1 MKIFF
6 KIFIYLIDSN
16 HKNKIV
22 SFLKSKFK
30 NKLINVID
38 VGAHKGETIQMF
50 SKNFNLSS
58 IICYEAS
65 KKNFKS
71 LSNFK
76 KKRYN
81 FNLEIYNIGL
91 GSEEK
96 ELDFFQTS
104 ESSSS
109 TFCEINFQSNY
120 YKRKKKIL
128 DIFKKENYITNREK
142 IRLNTLNNQFKN
154 FSFDSVDILKIDTE
168 GFEFDVIKGASNY
181 LKKIRFI
188 YFEHHFDSM
197 IIKNYKYSEIHEY
210 LKSNNFKKILKI
222 KMPLRKTFEY
232 IYENRTD

>member
-6 KIFIYLIDSN
+6 KILIYLIDFN
-16 HKNKIV
+16 HKNKIMF
-22 SFLKSKFK
+22 FLKSKLK

-38 VGAHKGETIQMF
+38 VGAHKGETIQLF
-50 SKNFNLSS
+50 SKNFNLNS

-65 KKNFKS
+65 KKNFEY
-71 LSNFK
+71 LSNFLK
-76 KKRYN
+76 KKHN

-109 TFCEINFQSNY
+109 TFCKINFQSNY
-120 YKRKKKIL
+120 YKKKKKIL
-128 DIFKKENYITNREK
+128 DIFKKENYILNTEK
-142 IRLNTLNNQFKN
+142 IKLNTLNNQFKN
-154 FSFDSVDILKIDTE
+154 FSFNFVDILKIDTE
-168 GFEFDVIKGASNY
+168 GFEFDVIKGASNC
-181 LKKIRFI
+181 LKNIRFI

-197 IIKNYKYSEIHEY
+197 IIKSYKFSEIHEY
-210 LKSNNFKKILKI
+210 LKSNNFQKILKI

-232 IYENRTD
+232 IYENRTN

>member
-6 KIFIYLIDSN
+6 KIIIHLIDLN

-22 SFLKSKFK
+22 FFLKSKLK

-50 SKNFNLSS
+50 SKNFNLNS

-65 KKNFKS
+65 KKNFEY
-71 LSNFK
+71 LSNLK
-76 KKRYN
+76 KKKYN

-96 ELDFFQTS
+96 VLDFFQTS

-109 TFCEINFQSNY
+109 TFCKINFQSNY

-128 DIFKKENYITNREK
+128 DLFKKENYIVNKEK
-142 IRLNTLNNQFKN
+142 IKLNTLNNQFKN
-154 FSFDSVDILKIDTE
+154 FSFNFVDILKIDTE
-168 GFEFDVIKGASNY
+168 GFEFDVIKGASNH
-181 LKKIRFI
+181 LKKIKFI

-197 IIKNYKYSEIHEY
+197 IIKNYKFSEIHEY
-210 LKSNNFKKILKI
+210 LKNNNFKKILKI

-232 IYENRTD
+232 IYENKID

>member
-6 KIFIYLIDSN
+6 KIFIHLIDLN

-22 SFLKSKFK
+22 FFLKSKLK

-50 SKNFNLSS
+50 SKNFNLNS

-65 KKNFKS
+65 KKNFEY
-71 LSNFK
+71 LSNLNK
-76 KKRYN
+76 KKYN

-96 ELDFFQTS
+96 VLDFFQTS

-109 TFCEINFQSNY
+109 TFCKINFHSNY

-128 DIFKKENYITNREK
+128 DLFKKENYIVHKEK
-142 IRLNTLNNQFKN
+142 IKLNTLNNQFKN
-154 FSFDSVDILKIDTE
+154 FSFNFVDILKIDTE

-181 LKKIRFI
+181 LKKIKFI

-197 IIKNYKYSEIHEY
+197 IIKNYKFSEIHEY
-210 LKSNNFKKILKI
+210 LKNNNFKKILKI

-232 IYENRTD
+232 IYENKID

>member
-6 KIFIYLIDSN
+6 KIFIYLIDLN

-22 SFLKSKFK
+22 SFLKSKLK
-30 NKLINVID
+30 NKPINVID

-76 KKRYN
+76 KKKYN
-81 FNLEIYNIGL
+81 FKLEIHNIGL

-210 LKSNNFKKILKI
+210 LKINNFKKILKI

>member
-6 KIFIYLIDSN
+6 KIFIYLIDLY

-22 SFLKSKFK
+22 SFLKGKLK

-38 VGAHKGETIQMF
+38 VGAHNGETINLF
-50 SKNFNLSS
+50 SKNFNLNS

-65 KKNFKS
+65 KKNFKY
-71 LSNFK
+71 LIRLK
-76 KKRYN
+76 KKKYN
-81 FNLEIYNIGL
+81 FNLEINNIGL

-128 DIFKKENYITNREK
+128 DIFKKENYIVNKEK
-142 IRLNTLNNQFKN
+142 IKLHTLQNEYKR
-154 FSFDSVDILKIDTE
+154 FSFDFIDILKIDTE
-168 GFEFDVIKGASNY
+168 GFEFDVIKGAKDT
-181 LKKIRFI
+181 LKRTKFI

-197 IIKNYKYSEIHEY
+197 IIKNYKFSEINDY
-210 LKSNNFKKILKI
+210 LKNYNFQKILKI

-232 IYENRTD
+232 IYENRSY

>member
-1 MKIFF
+1 MKFFF
-6 KIFIYLIDSN
+6 KIFIYLIDLN

-22 SFLKSKFK
+22 FFLKSKLK

-50 SKNFNLSS
+50 SKNFNLNS

-65 KKNFKS
+65 KKNFEH
-71 LSNFK
+71 LSNLKEK
-76 KKRYN
+76 KYD
-81 FNLEIYNIGL
+81 FNLEIHNIGL

-109 TFCEINFQSNY
+109 TFCKINFQSNY

-128 DIFKKENYITNREK
+128 DIFKKENYIVNKEK
-142 IRLNTLNNQFKN
+142 IKLNTLNNQFKN
-154 FSFDSVDILKIDTE
+154 FSFNFVDILKIDTE

-181 LKKIRFI
+181 LNKIKFI

-197 IIKNYKYSEIHEY
+197 IIKNYKFSEIHEY
-210 LKSNNFKKILKI
+210 LENNNFKKILKI

>member
-1 MKIFF
+1 MKFFF
-6 KIFIYLIDSN
+6 KIFIYLIDLN

-22 SFLKSKFK
+22 FFLKSKLK

-50 SKNFNLSS
+50 SKNFNLNS

-65 KKNFKS
+65 KKNFEH
-71 LSNFK
+71 LSNLKEK
-76 KKRYN
+76 KYN
-81 FNLEIYNIGL
+81 FNLEIHNIGL

-109 TFCEINFQSNY
+109 TFCKINFQSNY

-128 DIFKKENYITNREK
+128 DIFKKENYIVNKEK
-142 IRLNTLNNQFKN
+142 IKLNTLNNQFKN
-154 FSFDSVDILKIDTE
+154 FSFNFVDILKIDTE

-181 LKKIRFI
+181 LNKIKFI

-197 IIKNYKYSEIHEY
+197 IIKNYKFSEIHEY
-210 LKSNNFKKILKI
+210 LENNNFKKILKI

>member
-1 MKIFF
+1 MKFFF
-6 KIFIYLIDSN
+6 KIFIYLIDLN

-22 SFLKSKFK
+22 SFLKGKLN

-38 VGAHKGETIQMF
+38 VGAHKGETIKLF
-50 SKNFNLSS
+50 SKNFNLNS

-65 KKNFKS
+65 KKNFKHLIS
-71 LSNFK
+71 FK
-76 KKRYN
+76 EKKYN

-109 TFCEINFQSNY
+109 TFCEINFQSSY

-128 DIFKKENYITNREK
+128 DLFKKENYIVNKEK
-142 IRLNTLNNQFKN
+142 IKLNTLNNQFKN
-154 FSFDSVDILKIDTE
+154 FSFNFVDVLKIDTE
-168 GFEFDVIKGASNY
+168 GFEFDVIKGASNS
-181 LKKIRFI
+181 LNKIKFI

-197 IIKNYKYSEIHEY
+197 ILKNYKFSEIHEY
-210 LKSNNFKKILKI
+210 LKNNNFKKILKI

-232 IYENRTD
+232 IYENRTR

>member
-6 KIFIYLIDSN
+6 KILIYLIDLN

-22 SFLKSKFK
+22 FFLKSKLK

-38 VGAHKGETIQMF
+38 VGAHKGETIQLF
-50 SKNFNLSS
+50 SKNFNLNS

-65 KKNFKS
+65 KKNFEY
-71 LSNFK
+71 LRNFLK
-76 KKRYN
+76 KKHN

-109 TFCEINFQSNY
+109 TFCKINFQSNY
-120 YKRKKKIL
+120 YKKKKKIL
-128 DIFKKENYITNREK
+128 DIFKKENYILNTEK
-142 IRLNTLNNQFKN
+142 IKLNTLDNQFKN
-154 FSFDSVDILKIDTE
+154 FSFNFVDILKIDTE
-168 GFEFDVIKGASNY
+168 GFEFDVIKGASNC
-181 LKKIRFI
+181 LKNIRFI

-197 IIKNYKYSEIHEY
+197 IIKSYKFSDIHEY
-210 LKSNNFKKILKI
+210 LKNNNFKKILKI

-232 IYENRTD
+232 IYENRTN

>member
-6 KIFIYLIDSN
+6 KIIIHLIDLN

-22 SFLKSKFK
+22 FFLKSKLK

-50 SKNFNLSS
+50 SKNFNLNS

-65 KKNFKS
+65 KKNFEY
-71 LSNFK
+71 LSNLK
-76 KKRYN
+76 KKNYN

-96 ELDFFQTS
+96 VLDFFQTS

-128 DIFKKENYITNREK
+128 DLFKKENYIVNKEK
-142 IRLNTLNNQFKN
+142 IKLNTLNNQFKN
-154 FSFDSVDILKIDTE
+154 FSFNFVDILKIDTE
-168 GFEFDVIKGASNY
+168 GFEFDVIKGASNH
-181 LKKIRFI
+181 LKKIKFI

-197 IIKNYKYSEIHEY
+197 IIKNYKFSEIHEY
-210 LKSNNFKKILKI
+210 LKNNNFKKILKI

-232 IYENRTD
+232 IYENKID

>member
-6 KIFIYLIDSN
+6 KIFIYLIDLK
-16 HKNKIV
+16 HKNKII
-22 SFLKSKFK
+22 SFLKDKLK

-38 VGAHKGETIQMF
+38 VGAHKGETINLF
-50 SKNFNLSS
+50 SKNFNLNS

-65 KKNFKS
+65 KKNFKH
-71 LSNFK
+71 LIRLK
-76 KKRYN
+76 KKKYN
-81 FNLEIYNIGL
+81 FNLEINNIGL

-128 DIFKKENYITNREK
+128 DFFKKENYIVNKEK
-142 IRLNTLNNQFKN
+142 IKLNTLNNQFKY
-154 FSFDSVDILKIDTE
+154 FSFDFVDVLKIDTE
-168 GFEFDVIKGASNY
+168 GYEFDVIKGASNS
-181 LKKIRFI
+181 LNKIKFI

-197 IIKNYKYSEIHEY
+197 IIKNYKFSEIHEY
-210 LKSNNFKKILKI
+210 LKNNNFKKILKI

-232 IYENRTD
+232 IYENRTH

>member
-6 KIFIYLIDSN
+6 KIFIHLIDLN

-22 SFLKSKFK
+22 FFLKSKLK

-50 SKNFNLSS
+50 SKNFNLNS

-65 KKNFKS
+65 KKNFEY
-71 LSNFK
+71 LSNLNK
-76 KKRYN
+76 KKYN

-96 ELDFFQTS
+96 VLDFFQTS

-109 TFCEINFQSNY
+109 TFCKINFHSNY

-128 DIFKKENYITNREK
+128 DLFKKENYIVNKEK
-142 IRLNTLNNQFKN
+142 IKLNTLNNQFKN
-154 FSFDSVDILKIDTE
+154 FSFNFVDILKIDTE

-181 LKKIRFI
+181 LKKIKFI

-197 IIKNYKYSEIHEY
+197 IIKNYKFSEIHEY
-210 LKSNNFKKILKI
+210 LKNNNFKKILKI

-232 IYENRTD
+232 IYENKID